1 MRNSHILEIVRNG
14 NYSNRKLF
22 IVFLATYISLLVDI
36 SISNVSDIVSPQIT
50 SIWGIILF
58 IVIAIIYAL
67 GQHFILTLVKIKNSE
82 VKVSTP
88 HIHNIDLIVTLAQ
101 YILTAIIVFIV
112 FQIVFVSYYHTIL
125 LIASVAISYAITAS
139 LMGLLAYR
147 FFSWFKFEKS
157 LVVLLYGLTSIMM
170 SANAIVSI
178 IMFDT
183 VLLGKAAIITP
194 TSEVVFEVG
203 FKPGTIMS
211 VVAQSQSATLVAFF
225 LFTWGATGI
234 LMRHHIRRIG
244 KTKYWVLVSLPL
256 IYFMSYYFTF
266 YQQLNPTNPF
276 QAGPGLMFPIF
287 MITYAIAL
295 CGILFGLGFRS
306 VAGSVQ
312 DPTHVRD
319 YMIITAIGFILF
331 FNAEDATI
339 LQAPYPPFGL
349 PNVLFVGLSSYLIF
363 VGLYYSAI
371 SVANDVKLRK
381 SIKKSTIEASKL
393 LDSIGTAQMHNELE
407 KRVTKITKNNSDLI
421 EQQTGIAPSLTEDE
435 VTQYIRDVIEETTKH
450 KSQG

>member
-1 MRNSHILEIVRNG
+1 MRNSRILEIIRNR

-22 IVFLATYISLLVDI
+22 IVFLATYISLLIDI

-50 SIWGIILF
+50 SVWGIILF

-67 GQHFILTLVKIKNSE
+67 GQHFILALVKRKNSE
-82 VKVSTP
+82 VKLSAP
-88 HIHNIDLIVTLAQ
+88 YMHNNDLIITLAL

-112 FQIVFVSYYHTIL
+112 FEMVFVSYYHTIL
-125 LIASVAISYAITAS
+125 LVAGVAISYAITAS

-170 SANAIVSI
+170 SANAVVSI

-183 VLLGKAAIITP
+183 VLLGKSAIITP

-211 VVAQSQSATLVAFF
+211 VIAQSQSVTLIAFF
-225 LFTWGATGI
+225 LFTWGATGL

-244 KTKYWVLVSLPL
+244 KTKYWILVSLPL

-319 YMIITAIGFILF
+319 YMIVTAIGFILF

-393 LDSIGTAQMHNELE
+393 LDSIGTAQMHHELE
-407 KRVTKITKNNSDLI
+407 KRVAKISKDNSDLI
-421 EQQTGIAPSLTEDE
+421 EQRTGIAPSLTEEE
-435 VTQYIRDVIEETTKH
+435 VTQYIRDVIEETTKSRR
-450 KSQG
+450 KG